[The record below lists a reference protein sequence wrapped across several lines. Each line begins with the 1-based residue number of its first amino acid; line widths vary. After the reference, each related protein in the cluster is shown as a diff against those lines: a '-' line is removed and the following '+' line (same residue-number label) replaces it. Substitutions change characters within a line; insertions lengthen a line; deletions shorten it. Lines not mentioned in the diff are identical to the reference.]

1 MPVGSVY
8 LTCKI
13 VLVKMIGVQAALVLL
28 EQDGIY
34 LMNLSLQGNSH
45 DALLGLQKAV
55 R

>member
-8 LTCKI
+8 FTCKI
-13 VLVKMIGVQAALVLL
+13 VLVKIGVQAALVLL

-34 LMNLSLQGNSH
+34 LMNLSMQGNSH